1 MYSQLTSLS
10 FLAGSS
16 DMAST
21 AAPISSRLQWFASQN
36 THNAPIPTEETKF
49 HRKVR
54 PLSPAFCYYLTRR

>member
-16 DMAST
+16 NMATST

-36 THNAPIPTEETKF
+36 THNAPIPTEETKY
-49 HRKVR
+49 HRKVCFF
-54 PLSPAFCYYLTRR
+54 SWASTAV

>member
-16 DMAST
+16 DMTTST
-21 AAPISSRLQWFASQN
+21 ASPISSRLQWFASQN
-36 THNAPIPTEETKF
+36 TYDAPIPTEETKY

-54 PLSPAFCYYLTRR
+54 FSSLAFATI